1 MTIKIAFD
9 VKLGGKHVGGG
20 IEWEGT
26 REQILAMMR
35 DVEARAA
42 RNGVTPEHLVQ
53 SVYAHLP
60 TMGLREKRN
69 ERELQSSLMV
79 YGVVRLTDEY
89 ATESEMPTYSLVD
102 LVEEQDIFAKVA
114 VRGSETHHKIS
125 MEINGAPQ

>member
-9 VKLGGKHVGGG
+9 VNAEGKHVKGG

-35 DVEARAA
+35 YVEERAA
-42 RNGVTPEHLVQ
+42 AGGVTPENLMQ

-69 ERELQSSLMV
+69 EREFQQSIMV
-79 YGVVRLTDEY
+79 YGVVRLANEHG
-89 ATESEMPTYSLVD
+89 SEMPTCSLVD
-102 LVEEQDIFAKVA
+102 LIEEQDISAKVT
-114 VRGSETHHKIS
+114 VRGKEIS
-125 MEINGAPQ
+125 MEVAGAPR